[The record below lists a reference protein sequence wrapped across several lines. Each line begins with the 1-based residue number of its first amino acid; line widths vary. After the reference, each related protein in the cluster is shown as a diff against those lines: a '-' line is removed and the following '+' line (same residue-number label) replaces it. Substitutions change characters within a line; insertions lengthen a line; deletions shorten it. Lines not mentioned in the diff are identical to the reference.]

1 MWVAATILDSKA
13 IANSKHL
20 HQGEVEK
27 VVKNKLTNKLTNQSL
42 CSKEFFSLY
51 LFFQVGGRSG

>member
-27 VVKNKLTNKLTNQSL
+27 VVKNKLTNKLTN
-42 CSKEFFSLY
+42 
-51 LFFQVGGRSG
+51 